1 MYTVMDTHCSCTK
14 GYEKAILYNY
24 YSIYLLQNLLQRIY
38 MFTNMAGIKL
48 GHITYQSVSMVIS
61 E

>member
-1 MYTVMDTHCSCTK
+1 MYTVMDTCSCTK
-14 GYEKAILYNY
+14 GYAKAILYNY
-24 YSIYLLQNLLQRIY
+24 YIIYLVQNLLQRIY
-38 MFTNMAGIKL
+38 MSTYMAGKKL